1 MGDSDDSS
9 KAAQRALGS
18 GKLNGHGP
26 RPGFWR
32 RLFGATRA
40 QPPDMG
46 AMVPGPSS
54 SLDRPLHGMMN
65 LRRMRVE
72 DVAIPKAE
80 IIAVPD
86 TITKDDLVTV
96 FRDSGLTR
104 LPVYDGTLDT
114 PVGMAHLKDLALQ
127 HGFNGSG
134 EELDFKRMLRP
145 LLFVPPSMPI
155 GVLLTKMQTE
165 RRHMALVI
173 DEYGGVDGL
182 VTIEDLIEQVIG
194 EIEDEHD
201 TDEDLFWSREKSG
214 CYLVLAKTPLSE
226 FEAEL
231 GVRLTDHDDI
241 DGEEIDTLGGLVFV
255 LAGRVPA
262 RGEVVP
268 HPVGLDFEVV
278 DADPRRIKRLRVRS
292 ADASR
297 PETTAVAAA
306 VPITAQ
312 SVQDQ
317 QTPSADA
324 GHA

>member
-26 RPGFWR
+26 RPGFWW

-155 GVLLTKMQTE
+155 GVLLPPSQ
-165 RRHMALVI
+165 
-173 DEYGGVDGL
+173 
-182 VTIEDLIEQVIG
+182 
-194 EIEDEHD
+194 
-201 TDEDLFWSREKSG
+201 
-214 CYLVLAKTPLSE
+214 
-226 FEAEL
+226 
-231 GVRLTDHDDI
+231 
-241 DGEEIDTLGGLVFV
+241 
-255 LAGRVPA
+255 
-262 RGEVVP
+262 
-268 HPVGLDFEVV
+268 
-278 DADPRRIKRLRVRS
+278 ADS
-292 ADASR
+292 AS
-297 PETTAVAAA
+297 TAAA
-306 VPITAQ
+306 ARKNAGFISGVPYHL
-312 SVQDQ
+312 
-317 QTPSADA
+317 PPYLP
-324 GHA
+324 